1 MPSWNFHKSRM
12 LTQDKEDQD
21 NILRLLDGSVRSLHM
36 KYRAITHNEKAARKL
51 ALIAALTANSPETDF
66 WTAYRDF
73 LNHIQDDETYNSL
86 FYRQKKEKETLE
98 EDI

>member
-1 MPSWNFHKSRM
+1 MPSWPWHKARM

-51 ALIAALTANSPETDF
+51 ALIAALTSRSPETDF

-73 LNHIQDDETYNSL
+73 INHIEDDEVFNKF
-86 FYRQKKEKETLE
+86 FYQKKRE
-98 EDI
+98 EEERV